1 MPFQKVEYEFPE
13 DDSVDSTDIEVESSD
28 AVEIDLSGKKTA
40 DDYADTSSKPEV
52 ETAEAEEDI
61 EVEVVDDTPKADRN
75 RKPSEPPADVTDEE
89 LENYSDKVRKRIQH
103 FSKGYHDERRAKE
116 AAERERTELEKLTQR
131 LVDENKEL
139 KGTVNKNQELLLEQA
154 KKNTEAELAAA
165 KKAYAEAYEAGD
177 TERVVDAQE
186 ALTNAKIRSDKLDNF
201 EVEPL
206 QEEETSVQV
215 TPEPLDE
222 RAAKWV
228 QDNPWFVQDIGM
240 RQVALTVH
248 DRLIKSGVSPQ
259 SDEYYETI
267 DARMRKV
274 FPEEFNDSVE
284 EVFEEERPK
293 RQSNVVAPATRST
306 GPRKVTLNATQMALT
321 KRLGITPQEYAKQMA
336 ALERGN

>member
-13 DDSVDSTDIEVESSD
+13 DGSVETTDIEVESSD
-28 AVEIDLSGKKTA
+28 AMEIDLSGKKTA
-40 DDYADTSSKPEV
+40 DDYADTSNKPEV
-52 ETAEAEEDI
+52 EAAAVEEDI
-61 EVEVVDDTPKADRN
+61 EIEVVDDTPKADRN
-75 RKPSEPPADVTDEE
+75 RKPSEPPSDVTDEE
-89 LENYSDKVRKRIQH
+89 LEEYSKKVQNRLKH
-103 FSKGYHDERRAKE
+103 FSKSYHDERRAKE
-116 AAERERTELEKLTQR
+116 AAERERQELERLAQR

-139 KGTVNKNQELLLEQA
+139 KGTVNKNQEILLEQA

-177 TERVVDAQE
+177 ADRVVDAQE
-186 ALTNAKIRSDKLDNF
+186 ALTTAKIRSDKLDNF

-206 QEEETSVQV
+206 QEEETPVQV

-222 RAAKWV
+222 RAAEWV
-228 QDNPWFVQDIGM
+228 KENPWFTQDVGM

-248 DRLIKSGVSPQ
+248 DRLIKSGVSPK

-274 FPEEFNDSVE
+274 FPEEFEDSVDL
-284 EVFEEERPK
+284 EEEKPK

-306 GPRKVTLNATQMALT
+306 GPKKVTLNATQIALT

>member
-13 DDSVDSTDIEVESSD
+13 DGSVETTDIEVESSD
-28 AVEIDLSGKKTA
+28 AMEIDLSGKKTA
-40 DDYADTSSKPEV
+40 DDYADTSNKPEV
-52 ETAEAEEDI
+52 EAAAAEEDI
-61 EVEVVDDTPKADRN
+61 EIEVVDDTPKADRN
-75 RKPSEPPADVTDEE
+75 RKPSEPPSDVTDEE
-89 LENYSDKVRKRIQH
+89 LEEYSKKVQNRLKH
-103 FSKGYHDERRAKE
+103 FSKSYHDERRAKE
-116 AAERERTELEKLTQR
+116 AAERERQELERLAQR

-139 KGTVNKNQELLLEQA
+139 KGTVNKNQEILLEQA
-154 KKNTEAELAAA
+154 KKNTEAELEAA

-177 TERVVDAQE
+177 ADRVVDAQE
-186 ALTNAKIRSDKLDNF
+186 ALTTAKIRSDKLDNF

-206 QEEETSVQV
+206 QEEETPVQV

-222 RAAKWV
+222 RAAEWV
-228 QDNPWFVQDIGM
+228 KDNPWFTQDVGM

-248 DRLIKSGVSPQ
+248 DRLIKSGVSPK

-274 FPEEFNDSVE
+274 FPEEFEDSVDLE
-284 EVFEEERPK
+284 EGRPK
-293 RQSNVVAPATRST
+293 RQSNVVAPDTRST
-306 GPRKVTLNATQMALT
+306 GPKKVTLNATQIALT

>member
-1 MPFQKVEYEFPE
+1 MK
-13 DDSVDSTDIEVESSD
+13 SW
-28 AVEIDLSGKKTA
+28 
-40 DDYADTSSKPEV
+40 
-52 ETAEAEEDI
+52 
-61 EVEVVDDTPKADRN
+61 KA
-75 RKPSEPPADVTDEE
+75 
-89 LENYSDKVRKRIQH
+89 YSDKVRKRIQH

-116 AAERERTELEKLTQR
+116 AAERERVELERITQR

-139 KGTVNKNQELLLEQA
+139 KGTVNKNQEILLEQA
-154 KKNTEAELAAA
+154 KKNTEAEVAAA

-186 ALTNAKIRSDKLDNF
+186 ALTNARIRSDKLDNF
-201 EVEPL
+201 EMEPL
-206 QEEETSVQV
+206 QEEETPVQV

-228 QDNPWFVQDIGM
+228 QDNPWFVEDIGM

-248 DRLIKSGVSPQ
+248 DRLIKSGVSPK

-267 DARMRKV
+267 NARMRKV
-274 FPEEFNDSVE
+274 FPEEFEDSVE
-284 EVFEEERPK
+284 EVFEEEKPK

-306 GPRKVTLNATQMALT
+306 GPKKVRLSPTQMALS
-321 KRLGITPQEYAKQMA
+321 KRLGITPQEYAKQMV